1 MRFEFSDPLGLKKL
15 TPSRPHHACGRLELT
30 MKTDLAPGGK
40 TQHKGQR
47 RGGDGEGAAGWTPR
61 LPWGSAGGTEQECP
75 QEAEGECG
83 MGHRHRGRRLTT
95 YLRVRG
101 SAGVEL
107 PGGQVV
113 KEQGPGPWGGPCPPP
128 PLRSL

>member
-1 MRFEFSDPLGLKKL
+1 
-15 TPSRPHHACGRLELT
+15 

-75 QEAEGECG
+75 QEAEGECQ
-83 MGHRHRGRRLTT
+83 MGHCHHGRRLTT
-95 YLRVRG
+95 YLRVRERRHG
-101 SAGVEL
+101 ATRRTGCK
-107 PGGQVV
+107 GA
-113 KEQGPGPWGGPCPPP
+113 GPGPLGRPLPTSSASL
-128 PLRSL
+128 PLR